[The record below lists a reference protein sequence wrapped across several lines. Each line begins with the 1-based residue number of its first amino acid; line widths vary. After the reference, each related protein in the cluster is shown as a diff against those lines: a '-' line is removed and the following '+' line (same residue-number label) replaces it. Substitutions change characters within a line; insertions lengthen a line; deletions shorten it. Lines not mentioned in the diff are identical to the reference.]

1 MSTPPHPSSPA
12 APGSSASPESPAT
25 SGAPGL
31 FASPGAADPGR
42 AARLTLRGDGFALEV
57 DGATVLS
64 GAGVGLLEVD
74 GRLCTPGTAD
84 AGGVTAEWSARAIDG
99 PGAWELAMTVTNG
112 SAEVRRV
119 SRLDPLAADVPGVWA
134 ASFFRSAWG
143 DEFRPEA
150 GTSAEGVHL
159 EVRSG
164 RSAHGFS
171 PWLGLEREGAALV
184 VSPAWSGNW
193 HIDLQGDGFQG
204 DENHGD
210 GRDGRGAGAVV
221 PRLTAGVSPWR
232 FFVDLGPGESVAAP
246 PVVIAAGRT
255 LDEASETLTRAVG
268 RAWIP
273 RSAASE
279 ALDVEWNH
287 WWPYE
292 DVEVTEDIIWRNA
305 EAAAHLGMGV
315 ATVDAGW
322 FGNADAA
329 SDWQEQRGDWHHTN
343 TARFPSGLRALGQ
356 GIRERGARAGIW
368 IEAEAVGAGAQLRRA
383 HAEVL
388 ARGGAGHERDGSYRV
403 TTVSLDPAHPDFF
416 GYVCMGSAE
425 GRAHVAGAMAAV
437 VRETGAEWVKLD
449 FNIDPDSGCTRT
461 DHGHGAG
468 DGLLRHYE
476 GLYAVLD
483 AFRAA
488 HPEVVLEACSSGGL
502 RIDLGLAR
510 HVHCMFLSDPDY
522 TEHALSVLWGAS
534 HLLPPAAILHWPWS
548 QWRGDYEPSRLDFA
562 ALGPEEFD
570 TLVRAALL
578 HRFGV
583 SMRLVDLSDEQRESL
598 RVHTALFRDVLAP
611 LVRDGVLRRLTA
623 QPRRQGEG
631 ERAPAFQLTS
641 GDRSVLAAYRLPG
654 GVTPDALR
662 PVGLDPAQVYAVT
675 DLGGG
680 GSRVLQGTDLLRNG
694 WSLADERPEVSSWL
708 LLVEPAAD

>member
-1 MSTPPHPSSPA
+1 MSTSPSPSSPA
-12 APGSSASPESPAT
+12 PTGSPAT
-25 SGAPGL
+25 PASFAASGNPRSAG
-31 FASPGAADPGR
+31 SDR

-57 DGATVLS
+57 DGETVLS
-64 GAGVGLLEVD
+64 GAGAGLLEVD
-74 GRLCTPGTAD
+74 GRLCAPGTA
-84 AGGVTAEWSARAIDG
+84 AAAGVTADWSARAIDG
-99 PGAWELAMTVTNG
+99 PGAWELAMTVTNRSDG
-112 SAEVRRV
+112 VRRV
-119 SRLDPLAADVPGVWA
+119 SRLDPLAADLSGAWA
-134 ASFFRSAWG
+134 ASSFRSAWG

-159 EVRSG
+159 QVRSG

-171 PWLGLEREGAALV
+171 PWLGLEREGVALV

-193 HIDLQGDGFQG
+193 HIDLEGDGDDGG
-204 DENHGD
+204 DEGD
-210 GRDGRGAGAVV
+210 GVGDEGGADPAAARAAM

-246 PVVIAAGRT
+246 PVVLAAGRT

-305 EAAAHLGMGV
+305 ETAAQLGMGV

-322 FGNADAA
+322 FGDADAA

-356 GIRERGARAGIW
+356 GIRQRGVKAGIW
-368 IEAEAVGAGAQLRRA
+368 IEAEAVGAGAQLRRG
-383 HAEVL
+383 HPEVL
-388 ARGGAGHERDGSYRV
+388 ARGAAGHERDGSYRV
-403 TTVSLDPAHPDFF
+403 TTVSLDPAHPDFL

-437 VRETGAEWVKLD
+437 VRDTGAEWVKLD
-449 FNIDPDSGCTRT
+449 FNIDPDSGCART

-488 HPEVVLEACSSGGL
+488 HPDVVLEACSSGGL

-522 TEHALSVLWGAS
+522 TEHALQVLWGAS

-548 QWRGDYEPSRLDFA
+548 QWRGDYEPSQLDFA
-562 ALGPEEFD
+562 ALGREEFD

-598 RVHTALFRDVLAP
+598 RAHTALFRDVLAP

-631 ERAPAFQLTS
+631 ERAPVFQLTS

-654 GVTPDALR
+654 GATPDALR
-662 PVGLDPAQVYAVT
+662 PVGLDPARAYSVT
-675 DLGGG
+675 DLAGGT
-680 GSRVLQGTDLLRNG
+680 SRVLVGKDLLRDG
-694 WSLADERPEVSSWL
+694 WSLSRERAEISSWL